1 MPPTRSRGG
10 RPVAST
16 APSNLCSVRRR
27 SRPGQ
32 DRRDRSHD
40 ASDEPG
46 RVCIGRCRTGDTRAY
61 SCWRPIQAFA
71 TWTRHDSFCSGAVS
85 GRGFRSGDEAPVGLD
100 SKRAA
105 ADDRLRADVS
115 ARCRSPAPGLAEQRS
130 KRHRYRR
137 SRRRAVVAPLDR
149 THKETRAAPAMRA
162 GALWNQL
169 STGRSARV
177 PLVTP
182 RAGPGRPARMGW
194 RTMVEAIAAAG
205 RPPPS

>member
-10 RPVAST
+10 TPRWIT

-85 GRGFRSGDEAPVGLD
+85 GRAIAKATKRLSGWTL
-100 SKRAA
+100 KRAA
-105 ADDRLRADVS
+105 ADDRLRAVS
-115 ARCRSPAPGLAEQRS
+115 ARCRPPAPGLAEQRS

-137 SRRRAVVAPLDR
+137 SRRRAVGSDTLGDVSGASYARRRVMEAALDR
-149 THKETRAAPAMRA
+149 PVRA
-162 GALWNQL
+162 
-169 STGRSARV
+169 S
-177 PLVTP
+177 
-182 RAGPGRPARMGW
+182 PARHATSGTRTDGPQGW
-194 RTMVEAIAAAG
+194 VGG
-205 RPPPS
+205 RWSRP